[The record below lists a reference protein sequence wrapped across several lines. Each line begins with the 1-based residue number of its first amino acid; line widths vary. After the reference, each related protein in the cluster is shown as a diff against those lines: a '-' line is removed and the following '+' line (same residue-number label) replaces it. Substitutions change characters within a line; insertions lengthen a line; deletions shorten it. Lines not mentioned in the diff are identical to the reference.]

1 MRRPSVL
8 ALVLIAGCAAT
19 PLKPGAELVRVTHAE
34 PTSGCKWLG
43 DVTGSQGNSFTGQY
57 TTNANLET
65 GARNDLKN
73 KAAAL
78 GGNLVVIIT
87 ERVGRTPDF
96 GIEDWGPIH
105 RTDVTL
111 TGSVYSCPSESL
123 WQRDPNPYLGYNQR
137 RTAAT

>member
-1 MRRPSVL
+1 MPRRIAQGEIMRRLSVL
-8 ALVLIAGCAAT
+8 ACVLMWGCAAT
-19 PLKPGAELVRVTHAE
+19 PLQPGAELVRVTHIE
-34 PTSGCKWLG
+34 PTGSACKWLG

-78 GGNLVVIIT
+78 GGNLVVLIT

-96 GIEDWGPIH
+96 GLEGGPVH

-111 TGSVYSCPSESL
+111 TGSVYRCPTDETRASL
-123 WQRDPNPYLGYNQR
+123 SNH
-137 RTAAT
+137 

>member
-1 MRRPSVL
+1 MRRPSLL
-8 ALVLIAGCAAT
+8 ALVLMAGCAAT
-19 PLKPGAELVRVTHAE
+19 PLKPGAELVRVTHIE

-43 DVTGSQGNSFTGQY
+43 DVTGSQGNSFVGQY

-78 GGNLVVIIT
+78 GGNLVVLIT

-96 GIEDWGPIH
+96 GLEGGPVH

-111 TGSVYSCPSESL
+111 TGSVYRCQDEGS
-123 WQRDPNPYLGYNQR
+123 QM
-137 RTAAT
+137 RTS

>member
-8 ALVLIAGCAAT
+8 AFALVAGCAAT
-19 PLKPGAELVRVTHAE
+19 PLKPGAELVRVTHME
-34 PTSGCKWLG
+34 PSTSECKWLG
-43 DVTGSQGNSFTGQY
+43 DVTGSQGNSFIGQY

-78 GGNLVVIIT
+78 GGNLVVLIT

-96 GIEDWGPIH
+96 GLEGGPVH

-111 TGSVYSCPSESL
+111 TGSVYRCPGEGSQVQTS
-123 WQRDPNPYLGYNQR
+123 
-137 RTAAT
+137 

>member
-1 MRRPSVL
+1 
-8 ALVLIAGCAAT
+8 
-19 PLKPGAELVRVTHAE
+19 
-34 PTSGCKWLG
+34 
-43 DVTGSQGNSFTGQY
+43 GQY

-73 KAAAL
+73 EAAAL

-96 GIEDWGPIH
+96 GIEDVGPIH

-111 TGSVYSCPSESL
+111 TGSVYRCPAESL
-123 WQRDPNPYLGYNQR
+123 PND
-137 RTAAT
+137 

>member
-1 MRRPSVL
+1 MKRPSVL
-8 ALVLIAGCAAT
+8 ALVLMAGCAAT
-19 PLKPGAELVRVTHAE
+19 PLKPGAELVRVTHME

-43 DVTGSQGNSFTGQY
+43 DVTGSQGNSFVGQY

-78 GGNLVVIIT
+78 GGNLVVLIT

-96 GIEDWGPIH
+96 GIEGGPVH

-111 TGSVYSCPSESL
+111 TGSVYLCRAE
-123 WQRDPNPYLGYNQR
+123 
-137 RTAAT
+137 AAS